1 LVSRLNRE
9 KIARVVIVDGPRKR
23 WRDCEIPNTLE
34 AINVVG
40 GLIEA
45 LPTIDNSAA
54 TVFINQGALDSLRFT
69 P

>member
-1 LVSRLNRE
+1 M
-9 KIARVVIVDGPRKR
+9 DGPRKR